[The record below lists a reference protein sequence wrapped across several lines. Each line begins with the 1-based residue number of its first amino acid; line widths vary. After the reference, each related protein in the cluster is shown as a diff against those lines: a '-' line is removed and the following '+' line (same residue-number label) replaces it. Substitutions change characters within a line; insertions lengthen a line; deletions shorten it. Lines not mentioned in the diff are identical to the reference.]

1 MVRGVT
7 DRKKPLQ
14 EPTLL
19 ILTALAD
26 APRHGYALG
35 QEITEM
41 SEGRVKL
48 RTGTLYGALERLQ
61 ADGLIAV
68 FAEERVEGRLRRTY
82 ALTVQGR
89 RTLAEEARRLAATAR
104 EATRRLNKAADSG
117 AAGALA

>member
-1 MVRGVT
+1 MT

-26 APRHGYALG
+26 TPRHGYALG

-41 SEGRVKL
+41 SRGRVKL

-61 ADGLIAV
+61 ADGLIEV
-68 FAEERVEGRLRRTY
+68 FTEERVEGRMRRTY
-82 ALTVQGR
+82 ALTDQGR

-104 EATRRLNKAADSG
+104 EATRRLNKAAGSG

>member
-1 MVRGVT
+1 M
-7 DRKKPLQ
+7 Q

-35 QEITEM
+35 QEVAEI
-41 SEGRVKL
+41 SGGRVKL

-61 ADGLIAV
+61 HEGLVEV

-82 ALTVQGR
+82 ALTGQGR
-89 RTLAEEARRLAATAR
+89 QRLTSEARRLAATAR
-104 EATRRLNKAADSG
+104 EATRRLKKAAATG
-117 AAGALA
+117 PAGAPA